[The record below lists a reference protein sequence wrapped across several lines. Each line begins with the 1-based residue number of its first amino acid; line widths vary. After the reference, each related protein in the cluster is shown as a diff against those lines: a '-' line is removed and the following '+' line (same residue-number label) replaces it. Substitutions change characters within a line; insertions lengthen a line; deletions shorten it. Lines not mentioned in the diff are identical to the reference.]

1 MYLTE
6 YANFFPSRE
15 KLFVAVAVTC
25 GFLKFNLDA
34 ALFLSVLSL
43 QVNIYEWTADKE
55 LRLECQFLNNILA
68 LFLKSK
74 GDFILVSV
82 LFLLS

>member
-1 MYLTE
+1 MCQ
-6 YANFFPSRE
+6 FFPIKGKVFCSHS
-15 KLFVAVAVTC
+15 C

-34 ALFLSVLSL
+34 ALFLPVLSL

-82 LFLLS
+82 LFSLL

>member
-1 MYLTE
+1 MCQ
-6 YANFFPSRE
+6 FFPFKGKVLCSHS
-15 KLFVAVAVTC
+15 C
-25 GFLKFNLDA
+25 GFLISSLDA

-82 LFLLS
+82 LFSLL

>member
-1 MYLTE
+1 MCQ
-6 YANFFPSRE
+6 FFPTKGNVICSHSY
-15 KLFVAVAVTC
+15 

-74 GDFILVSV
+74 GDFILVIV
-82 LFLLS
+82 LFSIALVKRE